1 MKVIY
6 NGGFLP
12 ALAIDD
18 SSESPSWGWLM
29 AKNPLDGQ
37 WVTIANLS
45 AQITAQTDDVIDAQI
60 ATLTA
65 KLAECERE
73 RDAALTEVK
82 RLNDWADGMTDIALR
97 ERATGDAYQKE
108 LRAKLAETQTQL
120 IRANLEVFR
129 YKEYLADHV
138 HRLNVWIAET
148 REKLGK

>member
-1 MKVIY
+1 MRVIY

-18 SSESPSWGWLM
+18 SPESSSWGWLM

-65 KLAECERE
+65 KLARVREFLRKARHADNCAINIATHSLTWRRPLPTCNCELDE
-73 RDAALTEVK
+73 
-82 RLNDWADGMTDIALR
+82 ILR
-97 ERATGDAYQKE
+97 EVGR
-108 LRAKLAETQTQL
+108 
-120 IRANLEVFR
+120 
-129 YKEYLADHV
+129 
-138 HRLNVWIAET
+138 
-148 REKLGK
+148 

>member
-65 KLAECERE
+65 KLAECERK
-73 RDAALTEVK
+73 RDAAL
-82 RLNDWADGMTDIALR
+82 A
-97 ERATGDAYQKE
+97 E
-108 LRAKLAETQTQL
+108 LAKIQTKL
-120 IRANLEVFR
+120 IHANLEVLR
-129 YKEYLADHV
+129 HKEYLHDHV
-138 HRLNVWIAET
+138 HRLDVWIAEA
-148 REKLGK
+148 RERFGK